1 MKTIVTPSLTLEPQ
15 LAAHAPEMFSVLS
28 DPAIYE
34 FENEPPVNVEWLTTR
49 FERLER
55 RTSPDGSEHWLNWVI
70 RLESGA
76 LAGYVQATVYADR
89 TAYVAYELSSRYWR
103 QGIGSSAVRAM
114 MQELRDSYGVSTF
127 LAVLK
132 TRNFRSLAL
141 LQKLGFVPASEALAA
156 QHRDESDES
165 VMVLAWPANASCPL

>member
-1 MKTIVTPSLTLEPQ
+1 M
-15 LAAHAPEMFSVLS
+15 
-28 DPAIYE
+28 
-34 FENEPPVNVEWLTTR
+34 TTR

-76 LAGYVQATVYADR
+76 LAGYVQATVNADR

-103 QGIGSSAVRAM
+103 QGIGSNAVRAM
-114 MQELRDSYGVSTF
+114 MQELRDSYGVCTF

-132 TRNFRSLAL
+132 TRNFRSLGL
-141 LQKLGFVPASEALAA
+141 LQKLGFEPASEALAA

-165 VMVLAWPANASCPL
+165 VMVLAWPVNASVHHAR